1 MASKPVNKKQAKEKL
16 KIPKTV
22 QQTIPYEAVYEEGGI
37 IETRQGVFTKAYKLT
52 DINYQIAKIQ
62 EQEEMFLRFGEFLNA
77 FDSSIRFQIVIMNK
91 NMNQADFE
99 AQTLLRPRYDNLD
112 PLREEYNDM
121 LLQKMSEG
129 RNNMLKEKCLVVA
142 VEADSV
148 EEARNTFARLDG
160 EIALN
165 IKKIGGAEAV
175 PYTTLE
181 RLEGLY
187 DIYNIGYEGTFG
199 NKVVKNDQTISQFSF
214 ESMKKMGLT
223 TKDCIGPDSFEFK
236 KDYMM
241 VGDKY
246 ACALYLKDLPTILAD
261 NVLSEISN
269 ANCNM
274 LTSIQYQGVSA
285 EKALK
290 MVKNQ
295 MVNINSNMVDRQKKA
310 SKAGYSVEL
319 ISPELQKAQ
328 EEANELLQDLTS
340 KNQKM
345 FLVSLIIVHFA
356 DSMEELRSNTENIQ
370 STARRY
376 MCPIRVLQWQ
386 QENGLTSA
394 LPLAYNKIHIQRTL
408 TTESTAVLMP
418 YVSQELMQND
428 GMYYGLN
435 AVSRNLL
442 LFNRKQSK
450 NQNGFILGTPGSGKS
465 FSAKREML
473 NVLLN
478 TNDDVIVIDPESEYS
493 RMAELLNQ
501 VARENC
507 AEGEEPAQL
516 AEVVRIATGSDVY
529 VNPLDM
535 DPYYADEDD
544 PIALKSDFVISLC
557 EIIMKNTRTG
567 LTAQQE
573 SIIDKCVGMIY
584 EPFMESGAATGV
596 YDKSLL
602 PTLLDLQSCLE
613 EQSGYEAS
621 ELASALERY
630 TRGSANI
637 FAHHT
642 NVEINSRFV
651 VYDIKDIGA
660 SLRSVGMLTVL
671 DNVWNRIIENAKNK
685 RNTWF
690 YVDEIYLLFKTE
702 NSANFLRELWKRARK
717 WGGIPTGITQ
727 NVADLLGNDTA
738 RTMISNCE
746 FIQMLN
752 QAPLDR
758 NDLAVLL
765 NISPTQLSYIT
776 NSQPGEGL
784 IYTGSSIIP
793 FMDRFPKNTKM
804 YWAMTSKM
812 EEVAILENG
821 GKL

>member
-1 MASKPVNKKQAKEKL
+1 MKQKTKKKL

-22 QQTIPYEAVYEEGGI
+22 QDTIPYEAVYEDGGL
-37 IETRQGVFTKAYKLT
+37 IEITPGVFTKAYKLS

-62 EQEEMFLRFGEFLNA
+62 EQEEMFLRFGEFLNS
-77 FDSSIRFQIVIMNK
+77 FDPSINFQIVILNK
-91 NMNQADFE
+91 NMNQNEFE
-99 AQTLLRPRYDNLD
+99 SKTLLRPRYDKFD
-112 PLREEYNDM
+112 GLREEYNDM
-121 LLQKMSEG
+121 LFEKMSEG
-129 RNNMLKEKCLVVA
+129 RNNLLKEKCLVVA
-142 VEADSV
+142 VEADSS
-148 EEARNTFARLDG
+148 EQARQTFIRLDS

-175 PYTTLE
+175 PYTAFE
-181 RLEGLY
+181 RLEMLY
-187 DIYNIGYEGTFG
+187 DIYNIGLEGTFG
-199 NKVVKNDQTISQFSF
+199 NKVTKFGREVGQFSF
-214 ESMKKMGLT
+214 ESMRKMGLT

-236 KDYMM
+236 KDYMRI
-241 VGDKY
+241 GDKY
-246 ACALYLKDLPTILAD
+246 ACAMYLKDLPTYMAD
-261 NVLSEISN
+261 NVLAEISN
-269 ANCNM
+269 VSCNM
-274 LTSIQYQGVSA
+274 LTSLQYQSVSS
-285 EKALK
+285 EEALK
-290 MVKNQ
+290 IVKNQ
-295 MVNINSNMVDRQKKA
+295 MVNINANMVERQKKA
-310 SKAGYSVEL
+310 SKAGYSVDL

-345 FLVSLIIVHFA
+345 FLLSLIIVHFA
-356 DSMEELRSNTENIQ
+356 DSLDELHANTDIIQ

-376 MCPIRVLQWQ
+376 MVQLRVLHLQ

-394 LPLAYNKIHIQRTL
+394 LPLAYNKVFIQRTL
-408 TTESTAVLMP
+408 TTESTAVFMP
-418 YVSQELMQND
+418 YVSQELMQAG

-442 LFNRKQSK
+442 LFDRKRSK

-493 RMAELLNQ
+493 RMAELLNNE
-501 VARENC
+501 VARNLSD
-507 AEGEEPAQL
+507 GEEFEKV
-516 AEVVRIATGSDVY
+516 AEVVRVAIGSDVY
-529 VNPLDM
+529 INPLDM
-535 DPYYADEDD
+535 DPDYADEDD
-544 PIALKSDFVISLC
+544 PIALKTDFTISLC
-557 EIIMKNTRTG
+557 EAIMKNTRTG

-573 SIIDKCVGMIY
+573 AIIDKCVGIIY
-584 EPFMESGAATGV
+584 EDFMSSGENGGQ
-596 YDKSLL
+596 YDKDKL
-602 PTLLDLQSCLE
+602 PTLMDLQRVLE
-613 EQSGYEAS
+613 EQTGYEAG

-642 NVEINSRFV
+642 NVEYNSRFV
-651 VYDIKDIGA
+651 VYDIRDVGT
-660 SLRSVGMLTVL
+660 SLKPVAMLTVL
-671 DNVWNRIIENAKNK
+671 DNVWNRIIENKK
-685 RNTWF
+685 KGRNTWF

-702 NSANFLRELWKRARK
+702 TSADFLRELWKRARK
-717 WGGIPTGITQ
+717 WGGVPTGITQ

-793 FMDRFPKNTKM
+793 FVDKFPKNTRM
-804 YWAMTSKM
+804 YNAMTSKM
-812 EEVAILENG
+812 EEVKAIEES
-821 GKL
+821 KKVV